1 MKISFRSLYLKIFI
15 WFWLA
20 MIIINVAL
28 FAAVALTRPTP
39 TGRSWRDLTQVG
51 PNALKAA
58 EVYEQSGPVALAAAL
73 QATEKASG
81 VSPTFFDEN
90 GKELSGRNVPDGAT
104 ELLAKAVDSK
114 EIEFNFA
121 NRTTLVARPLVSPKG
136 VRYTYLAHIPRAPY
150 QMSYQTQG
158 LRLLVVLV
166 VGGIFCY
173 WLSRYLT
180 TPLLKLRST
189 TNELSEGNL
198 GARVGTKLAKRRDEV
213 GQLGRDFNLMA
224 ERLESM
230 VKAQQRLLGDISHE
244 LRSPLARLGVALG
257 LARQRSGNEAMGA
270 LDRIE
275 RESDNLNEMISQLLT
290 LTRLESGTDGRKR
303 TDVDLAALVRE
314 VADDADFEARSLNRS
329 VSVVS
334 ADSCSINGVEELL
347 RSAVE
352 NVVRNAVRFTPE
364 STAVEV
370 ALLRQSEAG
379 NNFAIISVRDRGQGV
394 PEEALE
400 KIFQPFYRA
409 EDARDRQSGGGTGLG
424 LAITERAVRM
434 HNGSIHAI
442 NAAGGGLSVEMKL
455 LLPQGSGAGSRRQEQ
470 VAERTA
476 GSGAGSRPQEQ
487 VST

>member
-1 MKISFRSLYLKIFI
+1 MKIPFRSLYLKIFI

-20 MIIINVAL
+20 MILISVTL

-51 PNALKAA
+51 PNAQKAA
-58 EVYEQSGPVALAAAL
+58 EIFEQSGPAALTTTL

-81 VSPTFFDEN
+81 VSASFFDES
-90 GKELSGRNVPDGAT
+90 GKELSGRAVPPGAG
-104 ELLAKAVDSK
+104 ELIAKAAQSR

-121 NRTTLVARPLVSPKG
+121 GRNTLVARPVVSSKG
-136 VRYTYLAHIPRAPY
+136 QRYTYVAHIPRAPF
-150 QMSYQTQG
+150 QPSLQTLG

-166 VGGIFCY
+166 IGGIFCY
-173 WLSRYLT
+173 WLARYLT
-180 TPLLKLRST
+180 TPLLKLRTT

-198 GARVGTKLAKRRDEV
+198 SARVGTKLAKRRDEV

-257 LARQRSGNEAMGA
+257 LARQRSGAEANGA

-303 TDVDLAALVRE
+303 TDVDLEALVRE
-314 VADDADFEARSLNRS
+314 VADDANYEARSLNRG
-329 VSVVS
+329 VQVVS
-334 ADSCSINGVEELL
+334 TDKCSIKGVEELL

-352 NVVRNAVRFTPE
+352 NVVRNAVRYTRE
-364 STAVEV
+364 GTSVEV
-370 ALLRQSEAG
+370 ALRKQNGGSD
-379 NNFAIISVRDRGQGV
+379 NFAVISVRDRGNGV

-400 KIFQPFYRA
+400 KIFRPFYRT

-434 HNGSIHAI
+434 HGGSVQAE
-442 NAAGGGLSVEMKL
+442 NATDGGLSVEMRLHLDK
-455 LLPQGSGAGSRRQEQ
+455 
-470 VAERTA
+470 V
-476 GSGAGSRPQEQ
+476 
-487 VST
+487 